1 MYQPFFYQ
9 NEALGIRPQ
18 APTAMQALVLCK
30 GASKI
35 SWSLDAH
42 PTMAIHFTL
51 LPGQMTFTNNL
62 CMISPHLKSQIRQ
75 R

>member
-35 SWSLDAH
+35 SLVIGCSSND
-42 PTMAIHFTL
+42 
-51 LPGQMTFTNNL
+51 GYTFYTSTRSND
-62 CMISPHLKSQIRQ
+62 IY
-75 R
+75 